1 MHIDILETN
10 GATIVKPVGSMDAT
24 TTAVFV
30 TACQD
35 CLAKKATK
43 ILVDLA
49 GVEYMSSAGLR
60 GILTVLKAS
69 RGQGVPVAVCGL
81 QPMVAEVFKIS
92 GFSAMMPVHDTQ
104 EAALAAL

>member
-1 MHIDILETN
+1 MHIDTVETN
-10 GATIVKPVGSMDAT
+10 GVTVIKPVGNMDAT
-24 TTAVFV
+24 TTTIFV

-35 CLAKKATK
+35 CLAKKSTK

-69 RGQGVPVAVCGL
+69 RGQSVPVAVCSL

-92 GFSAMMPVHDTQ
+92 GFSSMMPIHDTP
-104 EAALAAL
+104 EAALTAL